1 MLGIAAWLER
11 RLLAAVVLV
20 TVAAVAVPGPG
31 RWLDR
36 HEGIDLVLVVLVLA
50 SGLGIPTGAA
60 RALRRLAPRLLAI
73 LVVVSVTLPLV
84 ADAAAH
90 LVGPGPLRDG
100 VLAVGV
106 APAEVASIGLSGLAG
121 GDVAV
126 AAALLAA
133 STLVSVATAGPILS
147 LLAGAGV
154 APGHVVVSLVVVVGL
169 PLVVGLLG
177 RSLVVPPGSRGSTG
191 PVGSAGPV
199 GSTGP
204 AGAAGPTGSAESVV
218 HALLGLVATFAVLV
232 LVALVAAQVELATAY
247 LTVSAVLAGLIAV
260 SAVGGRLLGRLLPR
274 GAATSALLHV
284 SMRDFAIASGIAAA
298 AFGPR
303 ATGPLGIYGVLVIA
317 WGSLVATWSDRV
329 GRSPAGPGRLSRP
342 D

>member
-1 MLGIAAWLER
+1 MRNIAAWLEH
-11 RLLAAVVLV
+11 RLLAAVVVV
-20 TVAAVAVPGPG
+20 TAAAVTVPGPG

-36 HEGIDLVLVVLVLA
+36 HAGIDLVLVVLVLA
-50 SGLGIPTGAA
+50 SGLGIPAGAA
-60 RALRRLAPRLLAI
+60 RALRLLAPRLLVI
-73 LVVVSVTLPLV
+73 LLIVSVSLPLV
-84 ADAAAH
+84 ADALAH
-90 LVGPGPLRDG
+90 LLGPGPLREG

-133 STLVSVATAGPILS
+133 STVVSVATAGPILA

-154 APGHVVVSLVVVVGL
+154 APGKVVVSLVLVVGL
-169 PLVVGLLG
+169 PLAAGLLG
-177 RSLVVPPGSRGSTG
+177 RPLVVPS
-191 PVGSAGPV
+191 GSAG
-199 GSTGP
+199 S
-204 AGAAGPTGSAESVV
+204 AGDPAESHVPAV
-218 HALLGLVATFAVLV
+218 LSLVATVAVLV
-232 LVALVAAQVELATAY
+232 LVALVAAQVRITTAY

-260 SAVGGRLLGRLLPR
+260 SAAGGRLLGRLLPPD
-274 GAATSALLHV
+274 AATSALLHV

-317 WGSLVATWSDRV
+317 WGTLVATRSDRTHRQVTV
-329 GRSPAGPGRLSRP
+329 GRAV
-342 D
+342 